1 MFVYVYLDN
10 IIIFSDSIEEHVN
23 HIKLVFNILR
33 KEKLYLRPSKMQFFA
48 EELRILGHVIDNRG
62 ISMDPH
68 KVNKVLNWKVPMN
81 KELLR
86 SFIGA
91 VGFLTPDCKGIQI
104 PMGHLSSLTSESHP
118 W

>member
-1 MFVYVYLDN
+1 
-10 IIIFSDSIEEHVN
+10 
-23 HIKLVFNILR
+23 
-33 KEKLYLRPSKMQFFA
+33 MQFFA
-48 EELRILGHVIDNRG
+48 EELRILGHVIDDRG

-68 KVNKVLNWKVPMN
+68 KVNKVLNWKVPTN

-91 VGFLTPDCKGIQI
+91 VGFLAPNCKGIRI
-104 PMGHLSSLTSESHP
+104 LMGHLSSLTSESCP